1 MNYINNF
8 TLNKN
13 IASSSGET
21 ITYTVAGDPEAV
33 FSLRVK
39 NSSGNLYNFKT
50 GVFSATQTT
59 KSRLANQAVSGRY
72 TGVVVL
78 PAAASGDTYTFMLFA
93 EPSKNTLLGD
103 GL

>member
-13 IASSSGET
+13 IVSSSGET
-21 ITYTVAGDPEAV
+21 ITYTVAGGSEAV

-59 KSRLANQAVSGRY
+59 KSRLANQVISGTY
-72 TGVVVL
+72 TGCL
-78 PAAASGDTYTFMLFA
+78 LYTSDAAD
-93 EPSKNTLLGD
+93 E
-103 GL
+103 